1 MIYWV
6 ALGVLAAL
14 TLGTKALLA
23 SKFGTIIQ
31 AIRDDPER
39 ARFLGYNVAAY
50 QVTVFTISGVIAA
63 LAGIVWVMIVQYVS
77 PTSLEI
83 FFSIT
88 MVIWAA
94 VGGRLSLFG
103 ASFRRHLHQRD
114 PELCGRRVPAAWFV
128 ILGTIFIVV
137 VRFLPKGLAG
147 LFEMIIGLIP
157 YRGRA
162 PVQPTLGARR
172 AAD

>member
-1 MIYWV
+1 
-6 ALGVLAAL
+6 
-14 TLGTKALLA
+14 
-23 SKFGTIIQ
+23 
-31 AIRDDPER
+31 
-39 ARFLGYNVAAY
+39 
-50 QVTVFTISGVIAA
+50 
-63 LAGIVWVMIVQYVS
+63 MIVQYVS

-103 ASFRRHLHQRD
+103 AIFGAIFINTIQSYVGDEFQ
-114 PELCGRRVPAAWFV
+114 AAWFV

-137 VRFLPKGLAG
+137 VRFLPKGIAG
-147 LFEMIIGLIP
+147 LFEMIIGLVP

-162 PVQPTLGARR
+162 PVQPTLGPRR
-172 AAD
+172 ASD

>member
-1 MIYWV
+1 
-6 ALGVLAAL
+6 
-14 TLGTKALLA
+14 
-23 SKFGTIIQ
+23 
-31 AIRDDPER
+31 
-39 ARFLGYNVAAY
+39 GYNVAFY
-50 QVTVFTISGVIAA
+50 QVTVFTISGLIAA

-77 PTSLEI
+77 TTSLEI

-103 ASFRRHLHQRD
+103 AIFGAIFINTIQSYVGDEFQ
-114 PELCGRRVPAAWFV
+114 AAWFV

-137 VRFLPKGLAG
+137 VRFLPKGIAG
-147 LFEMIIGLIP
+147 LFEMIVGLIP

-162 PVQPTLGARR
+162 PVQPSLGPRR
-172 AAD
+172 ASD